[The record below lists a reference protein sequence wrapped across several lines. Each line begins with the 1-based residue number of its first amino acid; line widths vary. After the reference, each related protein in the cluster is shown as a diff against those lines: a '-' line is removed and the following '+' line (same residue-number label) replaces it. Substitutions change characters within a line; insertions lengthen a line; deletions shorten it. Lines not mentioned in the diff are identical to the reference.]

1 MTPTGRQGR
10 SDQRCMDQQ
19 EGRSVRIHVADGGAG
34 RGRFP
39 GGVLGQDRAHEE
51 LFAGAGIVGTRDG
64 VGQRLLPPCGSGLSV
79 GTTRRRQRRCSCP
92 PPGKAHK
99 AGKVPT
105 GGVTPPGIDAV
116 GINSVLFRMVQDP
129 LHCGKRIMKLRRKLC
144 LALSR

>member
-64 VGQRLLPPCGSGLSV
+64 VGQRLLPHVDQVCRWVPRGDGSDAALA
-79 GTTRRRQRRCSCP
+79 R